1 MAGRRY
7 QNFDLVLE
15 ELGGAS
21 YRARVMT
28 SAHEDMPSARFV
40 MPFDARD
47 LKLLLLTLDPGRS
60 GTRREARS
68 THTQA
73 AEEFGGAMFEAV
85 FAGDVRLA
93 WHQFQQSA
101 WESGNGV
108 RLRLRLG
115 DAPSIAGLPWELLH
129 DRRTDDYLAQSDR
142 TPIIRYLDTGIPPHP
157 IKVSGPL
164 HILAVICSPHDL
176 PELDV
181 EREWRH
187 LNDALQKHIREGT
200 IRLDRLPE
208 PTLDSLAH
216 WLRDNDVHILHFI
229 GHGDFDPRLKDGVL
243 YFCDEYGRSAAVT
256 PTTLGPRLKD
266 HDALRLVLLNACQTA
281 RGDVKD
287 AFSGMA
293 QRLIQKQVDAVV
305 AMQFPI
311 TDPAA
316 AKFAKEFYG
325 AIGDGLPVDQ
335 AATSARQAMMQN
347 YGDEWATP
355 VLFMRSKDGEI
366 FTGIARDPGLTT
378 SPPQSPPPREDP
390 SPPPKEAPSA
400 PSTQKAPPRLPN
412 EWWRRAWKVG
422 PARVVIAGAVTALVL
437 VLRAKPLTLITTQVS
452 VPGSQLWTVT
462 PVKCVAGEPLSI
474 RATGTV
480 QHGPGKDRTSGPDGM
495 NGEHLVTNVVDDANH
510 ASLIGRI
517 GEAGVPFNVGSALD
531 RNCTA
536 DGVVYLGIN
545 DEGYVGN
552 IGEFHAAIE
561 HAQ

>member
-1 MAGRRY
+1 MAGRTY

-40 MPFDARD
+40 MPFDERD

-60 GTRREARS
+60 GTRRVARS

-101 WESGNGV
+101 RESGNGV

-142 TPIIRYLDTGIPPHP
+142 TPIIRYLDTGIPAHP

-187 LNDALQKHIREGT
+187 LNDALQKHVREGT

-208 PTLDSLAH
+208 PTLDSLGH
-216 WLRDNDVHILHFI
+216 WLRSNDVHILHFI
-229 GHGDFDPRLKDGVL
+229 GHGDFDARLEDGVL

-256 PTTLGPRLKD
+256 PATLGPYLKD

-281 RGDVKD
+281 RGDAED
-287 AFSGMA
+287 AFGGMA

-316 AKFAKEFYG
+316 AKFAK
-325 AIGDGLPVDQ
+325 D
-335 AATSARQAMMQN
+335 AM
-347 YGDEWATP
+347 
-355 VLFMRSKDGEI
+355 
-366 FTGIARDPGLTT
+366 
-378 SPPQSPPPREDP
+378 
-390 SPPPKEAPSA
+390 AP
-400 PSTQKAPPRLPN
+400 
-412 EWWRRAWKVG
+412 
-422 PARVVIAGAVTALVL
+422 
-437 VLRAKPLTLITTQVS
+437 
-452 VPGSQLWTVT
+452 
-462 PVKCVAGEPLSI
+462 
-474 RATGTV
+474 
-480 QHGPGKDRTSGPDGM
+480 
-495 NGEHLVTNVVDDANH
+495 
-510 ASLIGRI
+510 
-517 GEAGVPFNVGSALD
+517 
-531 RNCTA
+531 
-536 DGVVYLGIN
+536 
-545 DEGYVGN
+545 
-552 IGEFHAAIE
+552 
-561 HAQ
+561 

>member
-1 MAGRRY
+1 MAGRAY

-28 SAHEDMPSARFV
+28 SAHEDMPSIRFD

-60 GTRREARS
+60 GTRRVARS
-68 THTQA
+68 MHTQA

-93 WHQFQQSA
+93 WHEVQQSA
-101 WESGNGV
+101 RESGKGV

-115 DAPSIAGLPWELLH
+115 DAPSIAGLPWELLY
-129 DRRTDDYLAQSDR
+129 DRRTNDYVAQSDR

-157 IKVSGPL
+157 IEVSGPL
-164 HILAVICSPHDL
+164 HILAVICSPYDL

-187 LNDALQKHIREGT
+187 LNEALAKQIKEGT

-208 PTLDSLAH
+208 PTTLDSLRY
-216 WLRDNDVHILHFI
+216 WLRKNDVHVLHFI
-229 GHGDFDPRLKDGVL
+229 GHGDFDARLDDGIL
-243 YFCDEYGRSAAVT
+243 YFCDEYGRSVAVS
-256 PTTLGPRLKD
+256 PETLGPHLKD

-281 RGDVKD
+281 RGDVHD
-287 AFSGMA
+287 AFGGMA
-293 QRLIQKQVDAVV
+293 QGLIQKQVDAVV

-335 AATSARQAMMQN
+335 AATDARKAMMQH

-355 VLFMRSKDGEI
+355 VLFMRSKNGEI
-366 FTGIARDPGLTT
+366 FTGIARNPA
-378 SPPQSPPPREDP
+378 PPP
-390 SPPPKEAPSA
+390 
-400 PSTQKAPPRLPN
+400 PN
-412 EWWRRAWKVG
+412 GRDEWWRRARKVVL
-422 PARVVIAGAVTALVL
+422 RVGVAVVVVAGAVTALVL
-437 VLRAKPLTLITTQVS
+437 GLPRLSDPNPNPSPSPSPSPVPTRTMTTTIFS

-480 QHGPGKDRTSGPDGM
+480 QHGPTKDRTSGPDGM
-495 NGEHLVTNVVDDANH
+495 NGEHLETNVVDDANH

-531 RNCTA
+531 TKCKA